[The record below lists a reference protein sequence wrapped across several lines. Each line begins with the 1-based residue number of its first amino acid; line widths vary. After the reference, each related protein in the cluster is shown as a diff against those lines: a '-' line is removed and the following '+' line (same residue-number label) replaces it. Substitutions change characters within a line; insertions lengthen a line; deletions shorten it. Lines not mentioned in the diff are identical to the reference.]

1 MRGFDADE
9 RERIRDSLRET
20 GRDLFARYG
29 LDKTTIAD
37 LTDPADIA
45 NGTFYRFYDSK
56 EELYFEIL
64 REEGERLAADILAE
78 SFERVGAGASEGE
91 GEKGNE
97 NEETLSPEEGIVA
110 FLTLLCEEI
119 ETNPLV
125 RRLVVD
131 DDLSR
136 LMAQFSDEELREE
149 QAQSLSYVV
158 PYVEQW
164 QAESL
169 LREGD
174 PEVLAAAM
182 GVVKFVAY
190 HSDDFHDESFYR
202 AVRDALIEVVAAG
215 LTRTSSSN

>member
-9 RERIRDSLRET
+9 RERIRRRLRET

-78 SFERVGAGASEGE
+78 SFERVGAGEGD
-91 GEKGNE
+91 GESRDE
-97 NEETLSPEEGIVA
+97 DALSPEEGIVA

-119 ETNPLV
+119 ETNSLV
-125 RRLVVD
+125 RRLIVD

-136 LMAQFSDEELREE
+136 LMAQFSDDELREE

-158 PYVEQW
+158 PYVERW
-164 QAESL
+164 QAEGH

-190 HSDDFHDESFYR
+190 HKDDFHDEAFYR
-202 AVRDALIEVVAAG
+202 AVRNALIEVVAAG
-215 LTRTSSSN
+215 LTTDGA

>member
-9 RERIRDSLRET
+9 RERIRRQLRES

-29 LDKTTIAD
+29 LDRTTIAD
-37 LTDPADIA
+37 LTEPAGIA
-45 NGTFYRFYDSK
+45 KGTFYRFYDSK
-56 EELYFEIL
+56 ERLYFEIL
-64 REEGERLAADILAE
+64 REEGQRLAADIVAD
-78 SFERVGAGASEGE
+78 SFETEDD
-91 GEKGNE
+91 
-97 NEETLSPEEGIVA
+97 PEDAIVA

-119 ETNPLV
+119 ETNTLV

-136 LMAQFSDEELREE
+136 LMAQFSDEQLREE
-149 QAQSLSYVV
+149 QAESLSYVV

-164 QAESL
+164 QAEGR

-190 HSDDFHDESFYR
+190 HKDQFHDDEFYR
-202 AVRDALIEVVAAG
+202 AVRDALVEAVAAG
-215 LTRTSSSN
+215 LTRTGGA

>member
-9 RERIRDSLRET
+9 RERIRGRLRET

-37 LTDPADIA
+37 LTDPAGIA

-56 EELYFEIL
+56 EQLYFEIL
-64 REEGERLAADILAE
+64 REEGERLAEDIIAD
-78 SFERVGAGASEGE
+78 SFE
-91 GEKGNE
+91 
-97 NEETLSPEEGIVA
+97 THDDPEAAIVA

-136 LMAQFSDEELREE
+136 LMAQFSDEQLREE
-149 QAQSLSYVV
+149 QAESLSYVV
-158 PYVEQW
+158 PYVEKW
-164 QAESL
+164 QAEGR
-169 LREGD
+169 LREDD
-174 PEVLAAAM
+174 PEVLAGVM
-182 GVVKFVAY
+182 GVVKFAAY
-190 HSDDFHDESFYR
+190 HKDDFHSEEFYR
-202 AVRDALIEVVAAG
+202 AVRDALVETIAAG
-215 LTRTSSSN
+215 LTRSSGTDPTSDN

>member
-9 RERIRDSLRET
+9 RERIRDLLRET

-64 REEGERLAADILAE
+64 REEGERLAADMLAE
-78 SFERVGAGASEGE
+78 SFERVGAGAGASEGE
-91 GEKGNE
+91 GENG

-149 QAQSLSYVV
+149 RAQSLSYVV

-164 QAESL
+164 QAEGL

-174 PEVLAAAM
+174 PELLAAAM

-190 HSDDFHDESFYR
+190 HEDDFHDEEFYR
-202 AVRDALIEVVAAG
+202 AVRNALIEVVAAG